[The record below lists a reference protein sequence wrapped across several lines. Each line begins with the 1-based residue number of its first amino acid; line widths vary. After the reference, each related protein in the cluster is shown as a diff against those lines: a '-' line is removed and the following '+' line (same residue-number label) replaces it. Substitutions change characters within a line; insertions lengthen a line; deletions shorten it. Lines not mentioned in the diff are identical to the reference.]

1 MRPEPT
7 GSYRLQLRP
16 GFGFAAAAALVPY
29 LEALGVSHLYA
40 SPCLQAA
47 AGSPHGYD
55 VVDPSRVNAE
65 LGTEKEFY
73 RLCRLLKQ
81 AGLGLLLDVVPNHM
95 AIIGDQNPWW
105 WDVLENGPASRYAPY
120 FDVDWESSEARW
132 PNKVLLPLLG
142 DHYGRVLESE
152 QLQLTHQS
160 GIFTLHYHDQVFPID
175 PSTLAELLAAAAEA
189 CNSPRLGFVADAIA
203 RLPRPTS
210 SSRKALERRHRD
222 LGVLRELLVQ
232 LCQEKGVRAAIDRQ
246 VVAIN
251 ADVDRLDGLIEN
263 QNYRL
268 ALWRAAGRDL
278 GYRRFFDIND
288 LAGLRVEDEEV
299 FQATHALPLSWLRQ
313 GLIQGLRIDHPDG
326 LRDPSEYFHRL
337 HKACPQA
344 WLVAEKILEPGE
356 QLPSEW
362 PIAGTTG
369 YDFLNMA
376 GGLFVDAAGERRLT
390 RLYAEFTGATT
401 DYARLAKNCKR
412 LVLDDLLGSELNRL
426 TALFVSI
433 CEGHRRHRDYTRH
446 ELHEALLET
455 AACFPVYRTYL
466 RACQSTVG
474 DADARAIKTA
484 IKEARVGRPE
494 LDPELLRFFGEVL
507 LLRHPGELETELA
520 MRFQQLT
527 GPAMAKGVEDTA
539 LYRFHRLL
547 CLNEVGGNPAA
558 FGTSVD
564 SFHLFCRQIEARHPR
579 SLLASS
585 THDTKRSED
594 VRCRLALLSE
604 IPRFWQEQVRAWQA
618 ANQHRKPEALD
629 PNDEYFIYQ
638 TLVGAWPIDGKRLC
652 GYLTKALREAKVH
665 TSWTRP
671 VAAYEDAVSAFA
683 LDLLSDQAF
692 RRELGS
698 FVARLEPFG
707 QLNSLALTLLKM
719 TSPGVPDIYQ
729 GTELWDLSLVD
740 PDNRRPVDFD
750 RRRGLLEELSRL
762 SAEQIL
768 ERTDEGLPK
777 LWVLRQA
784 LRLRRRQPAL
794 FGPQSEYRPL
804 YARGERAAHLVG
816 QLRSDAVVALAPRLV
831 MGLGGDWRDTSL
843 DLPTGRWCNLMTNE
857 EVAGGS
863 NSLARLLARFPV
875 ALLERETLS

>member
-7 GSYRLQLRP
+7 ASYRLQLRP

-73 RLCRLLKQ
+73 RLCRMLKQ

-95 AIIGDQNPWW
+95 AIIGAQNPWW

-120 FDVDWESSEARW
+120 FDVDWESSEVRW

-142 DHYGRVLESE
+142 DHYGRVLEAG
-152 QLQLTHQS
+152 QLQLSHQS
-160 GIFTLHYHDQVFPID
+160 GVFTLHYHDQVFPID
-175 PSTLAELLAAAAEA
+175 PSTLAELLTAAAEA

-203 RLPRPTS
+203 RLPRPTA

-222 LGVLRELLVQ
+222 LGVLRELLAQ

-246 VVAIN
+246 VVAVN

-326 LRDPSEYFHRL
+326 LRDPTEYFQRL
-337 HKACPQA
+337 RKACPQA

-356 QLPSEW
+356 QLSSEW

-369 YDFLNMA
+369 YDFLNVA
-376 GGLFVDAAGERRLT
+376 GGLFVDSAGERRLT

-433 CEGHRRHRDYTRH
+433 CERHRRHRDYTRH
-446 ELHEALLET
+446 ELREALLET
-455 AACFPVYRTYL
+455 AACFPVYRTYV
-466 RACQSTVG
+466 RADRGPAS
-474 DADARAIKTA
+474 DADARPIKTA
-484 IKEARVGRPE
+484 IKEARADRPE
-494 LDPELLRFFGEVL
+494 LAPELLRFLGEVL

-558 FGTSVD
+558 FGTSLE
-564 SFHLFCRQIEARHPR
+564 SFHQYCRQVGSWHPR
-579 SLLASS
+579 TLLASS

-594 VRCRLALLSE
+594 IRCRLALLSE
-604 IPRFWQEQVRAWQA
+604 IPRRWQEQVRAWQA
-618 ANQHRKPEALD
+618 ANQNRKPEALD

-652 GYLTKALREAKVH
+652 AYLIKALREAKVH
-665 TSWTRP
+665 TSWMRP
-671 VAAYEDAVSAFA
+671 VAGYEDAVCAFA

-692 RRELGS
+692 RRDLGS
-698 FVARLEPFG
+698 FVAWLEPFG
-707 QLNSLALTLLKM
+707 QLNSLVLTLLKT

-750 RRRGLLEELSRL
+750 RRRRLLEELSRL
-762 SAEQIL
+762 SVEQIL

-784 LRLRRRQPAL
+784 LRLRRRQSAL

-804 YARGERAAHLVG
+804 YARGERAAHLVA
-816 QLRSDAVVALAPRLV
+816 QQRSDAVVALAPRLV

-843 DLPTGRWCNLMTNE
+843 DLPTGRWRNLLTNE
-857 EVAGGS
+857 EVNGGS
-863 NSLARLLARFPV
+863 NSLARLLAKFPV
-875 ALLERETLS
+875 ALLERETIS